1 MKLNN
6 YNLATINQK
15 ELLKILET
23 GKKGLRHNEIEE
35 RQETYGR
42 NEIVYK
48 KEKSVLQ
55 IVLEGFLS
63 PFTLILIVL
72 AFISLATE
80 YLFVAGEKK
89 DLTSFIIIIS
99 LVLISAVLEITQN
112 LQAKRS
118 IDDLDEMVEVT
129 SNIIREGLAS
139 EIPTEEIV
147 MGDIIHLSAGDMLP
161 ADVRILESR
170 DLFISQTP
178 LTGESALIEKRAA
191 GKVKKGQADTE
202 FQTMAYMGTEVVSGT
217 GIGVVVRLANDT
229 LFGDIAK
236 KLQESPI
243 KTNFETGI
251 ESTTR
256 LLIKLML
263 VIAPLVVLINGFS
276 TGSWIQ
282 ALLFGISVAVG
293 LTPEMLPV
301 IVNSNLIKGAKKLS
315 AEGSIVKDTN
325 AIQNLGAMDILCTD
339 KTGTLTQD
347 SISLEYY
354 LDISGKEDHEILKY
368 AYYNSSLQTGLKN
381 VIDRAV
387 IQRGRKELTVRE
399 LRAKKVDEL
408 PFDFARRRLSV
419 LVQKEN
425 NQLLITKGAIEEML
439 SISASIRSNGQIQN
453 LTEEKR
459 TKVLEYVQ
467 NLNRQGLRVLGLA
480 LKEIDESYQEI
491 TVKDENEMILIG
503 YLAFLDPPKEG
514 AKEAIEALAKG
525 KVKVK
530 VLTGDNQYVTQA
542 VCKEVGIEAEIF
554 LTGDQVALMNDEEL
568 LKTSEE
574 YSVFVKL
581 NPAQK
586 ARLVKLMRNAGHAVG
601 FLGDGIN
608 DSPAMR
614 EADVGISVDNA
625 VDIAKEAADL
635 VLLEKDLRI
644 LEKAVLNGREIF
656 GNIMK
661 YIKITISS
669 NFGNIFSVLLA
680 SIFLPFLPMLPMQLL
695 FLNLIYDISCLAI
708 PFDKMDQEY
717 LKQPQKLD
725 SKEVRRF
732 MVWFGPISSIFDILT
747 FIVLYFV
754 IIPKASFGGYA
765 SLSANEQLGF
775 ISIFHTGWY
784 LVSLWTQT
792 LVLHTLRTEKIPF
805 LQSRSS
811 VTMFLVTTLTVIA
824 GTIVPY
830 TKLGMALD
838 FRAMPVEFWFYLL
851 LMVMLYLLLTTVVK
865 YVYVRKYQKLL

>member
-6 YNLATINQK
+6 YNLATINQR
-15 ELLKILET
+15 ELLKILDT
-23 GKKGLRHNEIEE
+23 SKKGLQYSEIEA

-42 NEIVYK
+42 NEIEYK

-55 IVLEGFLS
+55 IILEGFLS
-63 PFTLILIVL
+63 PFTLILIIL

-80 YLFVAGEKK
+80 YLFVTSGKK

-99 LVLISAVLEITQN
+99 LVLISALLEITQN

-129 SNIIREGLAS
+129 SNIIREGLAK

-147 MGDIIHLSAGDMLP
+147 IGDIIHLSAGDMLP

-178 LTGESALIEKRAA
+178 LTGESELIEKRATA
-191 GKVKKGQADTE
+191 RIKKGQADTE

-217 GIGVVVRLANDT
+217 GIGVVVRLADDT

-243 KTNFETGI
+243 KTNFERGI
-251 ESTTR
+251 ESTTQ
-256 LLIKLML
+256 LLIKLMI

-276 TGSWIQ
+276 TGSWVQ

-301 IVNSNLIKGAKKLS
+301 IVNSNLIKGAKQLS
-315 AEGSIVKDTN
+315 ANGSIVKDTN
-325 AIQNLGAMDILCTD
+325 AIQNLGAIDILCTD

-354 LDISGKEDHEILKY
+354 LNTIGKEDREILKY

-381 VIDRAV
+381 VIDRAI
-387 IQRGRKELTVRE
+387 IQRGRKELTTSE
-399 LRAKKVDEL
+399 LRARKIDEL
-408 PFDFARRRLSV
+408 PFDFERRRLSV
-419 LVQKEN
+419 LVDKEDS
-425 NQLLITKGAIEEML
+425 QVLITKGAIEEML
-439 SISASIRSNGQIQN
+439 SVSSKILVNNQIYE
-453 LTEEKR
+453 LTKQQES
-459 TKVLEYVQ
+459 KVLDDVQ
-467 NLNRQGLRVLGLA
+467 TLNKQGLRVLGLSI
-480 LKEIDESYQEI
+480 KEITLNHQEI
-491 TVKDENEMILIG
+491 NVKDESEMVLIG

-514 AKEAIEALAKG
+514 AKEAIAALAKE

-542 VCKEVGIEAEIF
+542 VCREVKIEAEKF

-568 LKTSEE
+568 LKASEE
-574 YSVFVKL
+574 YDVFVKL
-581 NPAQK
+581 NPTQK

-635 VLLEKDLRI
+635 VLLKKDLRI

-680 SIFLPFLPMLPMQLL
+680 SIFLPFLPMQPMQLL

-717 LKQPQKLD
+717 LRQPQKLD
-725 SKEVRRF
+725 SKEVKNF
-732 MVWFGPISSIFDILT
+732 MFWFGPISSIFDILT

-754 IIPKASFGGYA
+754 IIPKALGGEYFNL
-765 SLSANEQLGF
+765 LSNQQRNF
-775 ISIFHTGWY
+775 IAIFHTGWY

-792 LVLHTLRTEKIPF
+792 LVLHALRTKKMPF

-811 VTMFLVTTLTVIA
+811 LVMFLVTTITVTI
-824 GTIVPY
+824 GTIIPY
-830 TKLGMALD
+830 TKLGLALD
-838 FRAMPVEFWFYLL
+838 FRPMPIEFWLYL
-851 LMVMLYLLLTTVVK
+851 LMVVVLYLLLTTIVK
-865 YVYVRKYQKLL
+865 NIYVKKYKKLL